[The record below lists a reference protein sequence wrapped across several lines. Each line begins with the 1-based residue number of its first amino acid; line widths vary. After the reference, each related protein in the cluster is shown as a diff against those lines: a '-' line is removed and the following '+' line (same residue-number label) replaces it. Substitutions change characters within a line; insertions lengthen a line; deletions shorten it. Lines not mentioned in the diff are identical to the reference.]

1 MNSELALNMYLN
13 NANLI
18 LNPLI
23 IHVNFNNII
32 RIGKN
37 REETLAPI
45 EIRIR
50 DLLWHGLTLILHN

>member
-1 MNSELALNMYLN
+1 MYLN

-18 LNPLI
+18 LNQLI

-37 REETLAPI
+37 REETLAPL

-50 DLLWHGLTLILHN
+50 DLLWHGPTLILHN